1 MTPDATTGDTTTDRT
16 TTGAARL
23 RELFAR
29 PGVIRLAGAHNP
41 LGARLAERAGF
52 DGVWSS
58 GLEISASQ
66 GLPDCDLLTMSELL
80 AVAGA
85 MAGAV
90 DVPLVADCD
99 AGYGNALNVMHMIR
113 RYERAG
119 VAAVSIEDKV
129 FPKVNSFVPGRQDLT
144 PVDEFCGKIEAA
156 KSARRGSDLM
166 IIARIE
172 ALIAGRDMDEA
183 LARGEAYAEAGADAV
198 LIHAKGASPEPVLEF
213 LRQWRPDV
221 PVVVVP
227 TTYHTISA
235 DELGAA
241 GAKMVI
247 YANHGLRAAISAVTQ
262 VFDSILREGRSTAV
276 EERIAPLSTVFSL
289 QGLAELKEDE
299 ERFVRG
305 GVPVAGQVA

>member
-1 MTPDATTGDTTTDRT
+1 MTPDTTTSRT
-16 TTGAARL
+16 ATGAGRL

-29 PGVIRLAGAHNP
+29 PGIIRLAGAHTP

-52 DGVWSS
+52 EGVWSS

-66 GLPDCDLLTMSELL
+66 GLPDCDLLTMSDLL
-80 AVAGA
+80 EVAGA

-99 AGYGNALNVMHMIR
+99 AGYGNALNVMHMVR

-119 VAAVSIEDKV
+119 IAAVSVEDKV
-129 FPKVNSFVPGRQDLT
+129 FPKVNSFVPGRQNLA

-156 KSARRGSDLM
+156 GSARSSGDLM
-166 IIARIE
+166 VIARIE
-172 ALIAGRDMDEA
+172 ALIAGRDMAEA
-183 LARGEAYAEAGADAV
+183 LARGEAYADAGADAV
-198 LIHAKGASPEPVLEF
+198 LIHAKGESPAPVLEF
-213 LRQWRPDV
+213 LRHWRPDV

-227 TTYHTISA
+227 TTYHTITA
-235 DELGAA
+235 DELQAA

-247 YANHGLRAAISAVTQ
+247 YANHGLRATISAVTQ
-262 VFDSILREGRSTAV
+262 AFDSILRDGRSTAI
-276 EERIAPLSTVFSL
+276 EERIAPLSTVFAL
-289 QGLAELKEDE
+289 QGLAALKEDE

-305 GVPVAGQVA
+305 TGVPVAGQVAS